1 MNDIDDMNDANE
13 IDEDDDEVEIG
24 MCSYLLNLVFFVN
37 INIFWTDKVHSY
49 YLLSIKIV
57 LMEWILTFIMLK
69 RSSICNGKFYWFI

>member
-37 INIFWTDKVHSY
+37 INIF
-49 YLLSIKIV
+49 
-57 LMEWILTFIMLK
+57 
-69 RSSICNGKFYWFI
+69 